1 MVTAQSQLTI
11 NDNNAAAVSEYVTLQ
26 GTVQRIVFHNTEN
39 GYCVLSVTVKGED
52 EFSPDLKLTGHLS
65 APRINDEYRFT
76 GTWVTHPRF
85 GKQLKFTD
93 AELLLPVGRSGIAR
107 YLSQITHGV
116 GAAKAEKIV
125 AALGEDALEQIREN
139 PDALNHPDLT
149 FLTDIQKEE
158 ITADLTKNSV
168 QAELA
173 ALICGAGIGMGT
185 VHKILNTLGS
195 GMETLEAVKQN
206 PYMLCDEVFGIGFK
220 LADSIALKIGIPK
233 DSPFRVDAAL
243 NFVLKEAAGEG
254 HCYLTPT
261 LIVEAL
267 LGTVEAEQLVGYKLR
282 GRREKKK
289 EGIIAYSGVG
299 VDEIKAANQRLIDSG
314 KCVREGDAVYSKE
327 LWLAEVL
334 VTERVKALISREPR
348 KIENLESAIQDIESR
363 DGVDYAP
370 EQKEAIIKAL
380 MQPLSIITGG
390 PGTGKTTV
398 INAIC
403 EIYNRLFRIKGHT
416 IYLAAPTGRAAKRMS
431 EATGHEAMTIHRLLA
446 YNPNNSGE
454 YGRFGYNIDNPLP
467 GPGLIIIDEMSMTD
481 VELAAYFFSAVN
493 ISDPRKLHQIVLVG
507 DVDQLPSVGP
517 GSVLRDLISSSRV
530 STTHLKFNYRQA
542 GGSKIAEFAHRVC
555 QGEMLP
561 LKFNYPDSN
570 ADTDSNV
577 ARIGDFEFARADG
590 GDEAANT
597 INILVQTYV
606 MAQGL
611 SQGLSPLDWQ
621 VLVPMRRNSCGVKEL
636 NKRLRE
642 IINPSTSD
650 VATLGSFRVGDK
662 VMVIKNNY
670 SLEVFNGDIGI
681 ITNIEKGKMTV
692 DIGDKEVV
700 FAVEDLELLTLAY
713 ASTIHKAQG
722 SEFRL
727 VIMGLTSQH
736 YIMLQRNLLY
746 TGMTRAKDRLILVG
760 DVKSVA
766 MAVKNSKIEERLSRL
781 KERVIGE
788 S

>member
-1 MVTAQSQLTI
+1 MATAQSQLTI

-26 GTVQRIVFHNTEN
+26 GTIQRIVFHNTEN

-52 EFSPDLKLTGHLS
+52 EISPDLKLTGHLA

-76 GTWVTHPRF
+76 GTWTTHPRF
-85 GKQLKFTD
+85 GKQFNFTD
-93 AELLLPVGRSGIAR
+93 AELLLPVGKSGIAR

-116 GAAKAEKIV
+116 GVAKAEKIV
-125 AALGEDALEQIREN
+125 AALGEDALSQIREN
-139 PDALNHPDLT
+139 PEALNHPNLS
-149 FLTDIQKEE
+149 FLTDEQKSA

-173 ALICGAGIGMGT
+173 SLICSPGIGMGT

-195 GMETLEAVKQN
+195 KPETLETIKQN
-206 PYMLCDEVFGIGFK
+206 PYTLTDEVFGIGFK
-220 LADSIALKIGIPK
+220 LADAIALKIGIPK

-314 KCVREGDAVYSKE
+314 KCVREGAAVYSKE
-327 LWLAEVL
+327 LWLAECL
-334 VTERVKALISREPR
+334 VAERVKALISRETR
-348 KIENLESAIQDIESR
+348 KIEALESAIQDIESR
-363 DGVDYAP
+363 DGVEYAP

-403 EIYNRLFRIKGHT
+403 EIYNRLFHIKGHT

-446 YNPNNSGE
+446 YNPNNSNE
-454 YGRFGYNIDNPLP
+454 HGRFGYNIDNPLL

-481 VELAAYFFSAVN
+481 VKLAEHLFAAVGTGAK
-493 ISDPRKLHQIVLVG
+493 DPRKQHQVILVG
-507 DVDQLPSVGP
+507 DIDQLPSVGP
-517 GSVLRDLISSSRV
+517 GSVLRDLIASNKV
-530 STTHLKFNYRQA
+530 PTTRLEFNYRQA

-555 QGEMLP
+555 RGEMLP
-561 LKFNYPDSN
+561 LPPQYDYTTGN
-570 ADTDSNV
+570 A
-577 ARIGDFEFARADG
+577 ARFGDFEFTWADN
-590 GDEAANT
+590 GDEAADT
-597 INILVQTYV
+597 IKFLAESYV
-606 MAQGL
+606 KANNL
-611 SQGLSPLDWQ
+611 KPLEWQ
-621 VLVPMRRNSCGVKEL
+621 VLVPMRRGSCGVKEL
-636 NKRLRE
+636 NKALRE
-642 IINPSTSD
+642 IVNPSSPD
-650 VATLGSFRVGDK
+650 APILGDFRVGDK

-670 SLEVFNGDIGI
+670 FLEVFNGDIGI
-681 ITNIEKGKMTV
+681 VTGIEKGRLSV
-692 DIGDKEVV
+692 DFGDERGEIE
-700 FAVEDLELLTLAY
+700 FTFENLELLTPAY

-722 SEFRL
+722 SEFKL
-727 VIMGLTSQH
+727 VIMGLCSQH
-736 YIMLQRNLLY
+736 YMMLQRNLLY
-746 TGMTRAKDRLILVG
+746 TGMTRGKEKLILVG

-766 MAVKNSKIEERLSRL
+766 VAIKNSKIEERLSRL
-781 KERVIGE
+781 KERVAGE
-788 S
+788 